1 MDFEKFASIIADQ
14 LSVNVDDITPE
25 TSFADDLNA
34 DSLDLVEV
42 IVTIEDELD
51 IHIDDD
57 ELQNIKTVGDAY
69 ELVKA
74 NLK

>member
-1 MDFEKFASIIADQ
+1 MEFEKFASIIADQ
-14 LSVNVDDITPE
+14 LSANVDDITPD

-51 IHIDDD
+51 INIDDD

-74 NLK
+74 NL

>member
-34 DSLDLVEV
+34 DSLDRVEV

>member
-1 MDFEKFASIIADQ
+1 MEFEKLASIIADQ
-14 LSVNVDDITPE
+14 LSVNPDDITPD

-42 IVTIEDELD
+42 IVTLEDELD

-69 ELVKA
+69 ELIKA
-74 NLK
+74 NL

>member
-1 MDFEKFASIIADQ
+1 MEFEKFASIIADQ
-14 LSVNVDDITPE
+14 LSANVDDITPD

-34 DSLDLVEV
+34 DSLDLLQV
-42 IVTIEDELD
+42 IVTIEDELY

-57 ELQNIKTVGDAY
+57 ELQNIKKVGDAY

-74 NLK
+74 NL